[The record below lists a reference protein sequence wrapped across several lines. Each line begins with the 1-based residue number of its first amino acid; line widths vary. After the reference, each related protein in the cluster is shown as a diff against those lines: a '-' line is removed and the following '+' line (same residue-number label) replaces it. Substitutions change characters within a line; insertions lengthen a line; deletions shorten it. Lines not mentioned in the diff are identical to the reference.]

1 MQKIYTFYKSFIY
14 QNRAWIYFIV
24 GLAVL
29 WAAFGF
35 FLSVSF
41 PSLYPGFV
49 RFIDEVFAEALG
61 EIGSESDWELAVA
74 IFRQNTLVTFYDLFL
89 GAILGLV
96 PVISIVVN
104 FFALGFLAGPVASA
118 DPAFTSITLPQF
130 FLAIAPHGIFE
141 IPAIFLAAGFG
152 MRFGWA
158 WLLPSSSGKRWK
170 VFKVSF
176 FDVLK
181 ILPLVIVLLVVAAM
195 IEGFV
200 TGKLIG
206 V

>member
-1 MQKIYTFYKSFIY
+1 LTKIYTFYKSLIY
-14 QNRAWIYFIV
+14 QNRNWLYFV
-24 GLAVL
+24 VALAII

-35 FLSVSF
+35 FLSASF

-49 RFIDEVFAEALG
+49 SFIDEVFAEALG
-61 EIGSESDWELAVA
+61 EINLESDWELAVA
-74 IFRQNTLVTFYDLFL
+74 IFRQNTLATFYDLFL
-89 GAILGLV
+89 GVIFGFV
-96 PVISIVVN
+96 PVVSIAIN

-152 MRFGWA
+152 MRFGWQ
-158 WLLPSSSGKRWK
+158 WLLPSSSGRRLR
-170 VFKVSF
+170 VFKQSF

-181 ILPLVIVLLVVAAM
+181 ILPLVIVLLVVAAI

-200 TGKLIG
+200 TGRLIG